1 MRLLVVKERW
11 PDRGGGEL
19 ATRLILRLLKDSFDV
34 VVLTGERE
42 EGEPGIRHIYHPALG
57 RGDRHELWPLM
68 GLADLSSYI
77 RAADVIYIPRYAYPV
92 IPLAKKLGKRVV
104 VHLHGYAP
112 VSYTSVVYAPYEL
125 ERGKITRR
133 DVAAECRKGPLPCL
147 AAGLTWWM
155 PRLVRR
161 WLALA
166 DAVICVSKRHASIV
180 AAEAPELRGKI
191 RVVYNPPPPEAVE
204 KRPADLPTFIYTGGG
219 EAIKG
224 FHIAAKAA
232 KTLGE
237 SGIKAVL
244 YLTGRY
250 GRREAQLIAA
260 ISARY
265 PNLRLELLG
274 YIPRRELVALHGRA
288 WARLVPSIWEETFSY
303 AVVESALWETLP
315 IASAVGAIP
324 EMLEGTPAE
333 RLVGPPQEIP
343 RRALEIAKTGLD
355 EIRDVAARTKE
366 AVRVK
371 LDERAI
377 KARLVEAL
385 AGRD

>member
-42 EGEPGIRHIYHPALG
+42 EREPGIQYIYHPALG
-57 RGDRHELWPLM
+57 RGNRHELWPLM

-77 RAADVIYIPRYAYPV
+77 RAADVVYIPRYAYPA

-112 VSYTSVVYAPYEL
+112 ISYTSAVYAPYEL
-125 ERGKITRR
+125 ERRRTARR
-133 DVAAECRKGPLPCL
+133 DVATECRKGPLPCL
-147 AAGLTWWM
+147 AAGPTWWM

-191 RVVYNPPPPEAVE
+191 RVVYNPPPPETVE

-232 KTLGE
+232 KALGE
-237 SGIKAVL
+237 GGIRAVF

-250 GRREAQLIAA
+250 GHREAQLIEA
-260 ISARY
+260 IRAKY
-265 PNLRLELLG
+265 PNLRVELLG
-274 YIPRRELVALHGRA
+274 HIPREELVALHSRA

-324 EMLEGTPAE
+324 EMLEGTPAMQFT
-333 RLVGPPQEIP
+333 VPPREIP
-343 RRALEIAKTGLD
+343 QKALEVAQASFG
-355 EIRDVAARTKE
+355 EIRDAAARTKE
-366 AVRVK
+366 AMRAK

-377 KARLVEAL
+377 KARLVEVL
-385 AGRD
+385 AGRG